1 MPSSPRKP
9 KGPNGETGLLPIASL
24 GLLVTEPV
32 FQFGARAASTVR
44 LPIGAR
50 LPDIGRELGEG
61 VSGKALPRVE
71 EGLLARWEWEDVEF
85 RDMRCDAGSVVCFLA
100 D

>member
-9 KGPNGETGLLPIASL
+9 KGPNGETGLPPIESL
-24 GLLVTEPV
+24 GLLATEPV

-44 LPIGAR
+44 LPIGVR

-61 VSGKALPRVE
+61 VSGKAE
-71 EGLLARWEWEDVEF
+71 EGLLARWEWEEVEF
-85 RDMRCDAGSVVCFLA
+85 RDMRCDAGAAVCFLA